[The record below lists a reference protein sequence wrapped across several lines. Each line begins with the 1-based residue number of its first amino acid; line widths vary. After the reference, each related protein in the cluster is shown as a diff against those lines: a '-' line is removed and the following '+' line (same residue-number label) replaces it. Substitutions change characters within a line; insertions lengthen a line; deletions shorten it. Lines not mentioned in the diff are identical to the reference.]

1 MTYFKA
7 KVKKY
12 EKKYKKR
19 TKTGKVKDAVTVQ
32 YSIPLVKDN
41 PFKDEDYVY
50 ILKDIELEHLDEV
63 RSKYNQNKMQIVND
77 SKKL

>member
-19 TKTGKVKDAVTVQ
+19 TKTGKMKGNRG
-32 YSIPLVKDN
+32 YS
-41 PFKDEDYVY
+41 
-50 ILKDIELEHLDEV
+50 
-63 RSKYNQNKMQIVND
+63 D
-77 SKKL
+77 SDGNIIAEAKNTE